1 MLFWAMN
8 GNASERLAIHLVVS
22 VVCFSRVLELST
34 SLLSYNFRIS
44 AVHSYNFRRMGVVV
58 SSYVSFP
65 HPFPSSS
72 TENFLCRFF
81 PSTVQIVKNTV
92 KSIDRRYLFVIDQ
105 RRKQGF
111 CFFLSSP
118 THGTCT
124 LSAMSNYRN
133 GSVTIVTIIQF
144 ATIAV
149 LSFVAAF
156 VLFQYTASS
165 SSSNKTNI
173 PSTFNTPHIVIKAE
187 QVTFDGNKISTKAE
201 PGGNAAASA
210 VVKKNYAPQLQ
221 VKPALCKTK
230 SLFGRE
236 HNGGWFVCGD
246 ELPNSAKGEK
256 CIIYSYGLGADWS
269 FDNAAEVEAGCE
281 VHGFDPS
288 GLLWRQGMHG
298 RDYSG
303 IDYAAQ
309 YPSKKKTFHNWGLG
323 VVEKALY
330 PIGTVPQEW
339 PGLGDPQ
346 LSKSNS
352 EPWLLKS
359 IQQTMIDLGHADSG
373 LSILKIDTEGSE
385 WDAIT
390 AFFSNENILKMI
402 AAGRLRQLL
411 IEWHWDPDSTARN
424 QRHAMI
430 LRKVEE
436 LGFHPWYVNR
446 HEGSECCLDVSYVW
460 RPNNLRR
467 L

>member
-1 MLFWAMN
+1 
-8 GNASERLAIHLVVS
+8 
-22 VVCFSRVLELST
+22 
-34 SLLSYNFRIS
+34 
-44 AVHSYNFRRMGVVV
+44 
-58 SSYVSFP
+58 
-65 HPFPSSS
+65 
-72 TENFLCRFF
+72 
-81 PSTVQIVKNTV
+81 
-92 KSIDRRYLFVIDQ
+92 
-105 RRKQGF
+105 
-111 CFFLSSP
+111 
-118 THGTCT
+118 
-124 LSAMSNYRN
+124 MSNYRN
-133 GSVTIVTIIQF
+133 GSVPFVTIIQF
-144 ATIAV
+144 VSVSV

-156 VLFQYTASS
+156 VLFQYTSS
-165 SSSNKTNI
+165 DNKTSI
-173 PSTFNTPHIVIKAE
+173 PPAFNTPQIVIKAE
-187 QVTFDGNKISTKAE
+187 QVTFDSNTISTKTQ
-201 PGGNAAASA
+201 PGGNTAAAVATTASQQA
-210 VVKKNYAPQLQ
+210 IVKKNYAPQLQ
-221 VKPALCKTK
+221 VTPSLCKTK
-230 SLFGRE
+230 RLFGRE

-246 ELPNSAKGEK
+246 ELPNAVKGEK

-309 YPSKKKTFHNWGLG
+309 YPSKKKIFHNWGLG

-359 IQQTMIDLGHADSG
+359 IQQTMIDLGHVDTG

-436 LGFHPWYVNR
+436 LGFRPWYVNR

-460 RPNNLRR
+460 RSNHLRS
-467 L
+467 